1 MILSYADPPKVSL
14 PVRLA
19 VKEGMLA
26 IFKTAAKERGKRND
40 LFPVEGGKS
49 YEREFGWVIFER
61 EAMWA
66 AVNKERV
73 ARGLQPVDMSVLK
86 RVEQM
91 ATGHSDY
98 AAKYALY
105 AALLAVGDINI
116 EL

>member
-1 MILSYADPPKVSL
+1 M
-14 PVRLA
+14 RLA
-19 VKEGMLA
+19 VKEDMLA
-26 IFKTAAKERGKRND
+26 IFTAASKERGKRND
-40 LFPVEGGKS
+40 LIPVEGGKS

-73 ARGLQPVDMSVLK
+73 ARGLQPVALSVVQ
-86 RVEQM
+86 RVERM

-98 AAKYALY
+98 ASKYALY
-105 AALLAVGDINI
+105 AALLAVGDIDI